1 MKHKIPRILIAGT
14 GSGCGKT
21 TVTCAILKAFAARGL
36 DIAAFKCGPDYI
48 DPMFHAF
55 ILGSHSTNLDAFFF
69 DEKKLNTLLVKNGK
83 GKDISI
89 IEGVMGFYDGLGID
103 SSRASTYETAGQTRT
118 PVILVLNAKG
128 SALSLLAVIQGF
140 LTFRPENHI
149 RGVILNR
156 CSAMTYP
163 KLAEAIEDHF
173 GGKVK
178 ALGYLPELP
187 DCSLESRHL
196 GLVTAAEVNDLTDRL
211 KILSEQAEKSLDLD
225 RILTLAASADRIS
238 SEGPELPHF
247 SEKIRIAAAQDKAF
261 CFYYH
266 ENLSILREM
275 GAEII
280 PFSPL
285 SDESL
290 PENIH
295 GLYLG
300 GGYPELYAKKLS
312 ENNAMKTAVKRALE
326 SGLPCI
332 AECGGFMYL
341 TRSIAGYPMTGFL
354 PGDCRDTGK
363 LTRFGYISLQ
373 AKQDNMLCDAGD
385 EIPAHEFHY
394 WDCSENGSSFTAV
407 KSSGKQWDCIYAN
420 DHLYA
425 GFPHFHF
432 YANPKAAERF
442 YEACLKFKEKN
453 HA

>member
-1 MKHKIPRILIAGT
+1 MNHEVPRILIAGT

-21 TVTCAILKAFAARGL
+21 TVTCAILKAFADRGL

-48 DPMFHAF
+48 DPMFHEF

-69 DEKKLNTLLVKNGK
+69 DKGTLNALLVNNGER
-83 GKDISI
+83 KDISV

-103 SSRASTYETAGQTRT
+103 STRASTSDIACQTRT
-118 PVILVLNAKG
+118 PVVLVLNAKG

-140 LTFRPENHI
+140 LNFRPENHI
-149 RGVILNR
+149 KGVILNR
-156 CSAMTYP
+156 CSAMAYP
-163 KLAEAIEDHF
+163 KLAEAIETHF
-173 GGKVK
+173 EGKVK
-178 ALGYLPELP
+178 PLGYLPDLP

-196 GLVTAAEVNDLTDRL
+196 GLVTAREVKDLADKL
-211 KILSEQAEKSLDLD
+211 KILSEQAEKSLDMD
-225 RILTLAASADRIS
+225 RILTLAASAGMVS
-238 SEGPELPHF
+238 SESPVLPHF
-247 SEKIRIAAAQDKAF
+247 SEKIRIAAAKDKAF

-266 ENLSILREM
+266 ENLNILQEM

-285 SDESL
+285 CDDNL
-290 PENIH
+290 PEKIH

-300 GGYPELYAKKLS
+300 GGYPELHAKTLS
-312 ENNAMKTAVKRALE
+312 ENKAMRTALRKALE
-326 SGLPCI
+326 NGLPCI

-341 TRSIAGYPMTGFL
+341 TQTIAGYPMVSFL

-363 LTRFGYISLQ
+363 LTRFGYIRLK
-373 AKQDNMLCDAGD
+373 AGQDNMLCEAGD

-394 WDCSENGSSFTAV
+394 WDCTETGSSFTAL
-407 KSSGKQWDCIYAN
+407 KISGKQWNCVYAN

-432 YANPKAAERF
+432 YANSKFAVRF
-442 YEACLKFKEKN
+442 YEACLRFKEKN